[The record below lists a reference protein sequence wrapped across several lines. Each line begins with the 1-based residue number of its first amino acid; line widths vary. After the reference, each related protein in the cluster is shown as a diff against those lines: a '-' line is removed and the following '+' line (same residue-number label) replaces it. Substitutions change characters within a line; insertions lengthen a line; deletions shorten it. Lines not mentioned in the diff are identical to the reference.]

1 MGKLFDFSIVFSS
14 IPSLLALL
22 PVTLLITVFAM
33 VVGLV
38 LGFIFALI
46 RLNKVPVLHQLIGLF
61 ISFVR
66 GTPTI
71 VQLYLSYNGI
81 PLLLLYLNQQFGTE
95 YNINNVPAMS
105 FVLVTFGL
113 SESAY
118 NSETIRAALQSV
130 GRGQIEAA
138 QSLGMTSYQVL
149 RRIVVPEA
157 LVVAIPPLGNSLISL
172 LKGTSLAF
180 TAGVIEMTAQAK
192 IISGAN
198 FRFFEVY
205 LALALIYWVITIVI
219 EQILKY
225 TEGKFSLP
233 SRPRESIKAEQL
245 QLDEGRQE

>member
-1 MGKLFDFSIVFSS
+1 MGKLFDFSVVFSA
-14 IPSLLALL
+14 IPSLLKLL
-22 PVTLLITVFAM
+22 PVTLLITVIAM
-33 VVGLV
+33 VVGLI
-38 LGFIFALI
+38 LGFIFAI
-46 RLNKVPVLHQLIGLF
+46 VRMNKVPVLSQMIGVF

-71 VQLYLSYNGI
+71 VQLYLTYNGI
-81 PLLLLYLNQQFGTE
+81 PLLLLYLNQRFGTD
-95 YNINNVPAMS
+95 YNINNVPALT

-138 QSLGMTSYQVL
+138 QSLGMTSFQVL
-149 RRIVVPEA
+149 RRIVVPESIA
-157 LVVAIPPLGNSLISL
+157 VAIPPLGNSLISL

-205 LALALIYWVITIVI
+205 LALALIYWGITILI
-219 EQILKY
+219 ERMLKY
-225 TEGKFSLP
+225 TEGRFTLP
-233 SRPRESIKAEQL
+233 ARPKAARERDKLAM
-245 QLDEGRQE
+245 DEGRQA